1 MAEVPDE
8 QELERLG
15 LYDPSGE
22 DAEDRLRLL
31 TRIFELGASA
41 DLVMRASRVFGL
53 GSLSLDLS
61 IRPPGAAYHLDE
73 FVRASGLDPLL
84 VRDLWLALGL
94 PTSGPVPLEVTPDA
108 AEALRLLVGL
118 TGLVGR
124 ESALGVA
131 RVIGSSVARIAEAMI
146 GAIRIGIEVPSLA
159 GGASYSEVVQEY
171 STGARELLPP
181 FLDAVNAVFR
191 RHLVLFS
198 YQLWSPDEDKAAV
211 TLERTVGFADMVG
224 STEAVRAGSVA
235 ELALTVRRFEEL
247 IWDVVT
253 GPGGRVVKL
262 IGDEAMFVV
271 EDAPS
276 ACQIALDVVER
287 SPYPVRVG
295 LAKGNVVGLF
305 GDYYG
310 ETVNLAARLV
320 GVAEASTAVV
330 SDSVRTAASEGFR
343 FEPEPARDLKGFV
356 EPVRAYRLDGP
367 T

>member
-1 MAEVPDE
+1 MPEAPDE
-8 QELERLG
+8 EELERLG
-15 LYDPSGE
+15 LYDPSAE

-31 TRIFELGASA
+31 RRIFELGASA
-41 DLVMRASRVFGL
+41 DLVGRASRVFGL

-61 IRPPGAAYHLDE
+61 IRPPGEAYGLDE
-73 FVRASGLDPLL
+73 FARTSGLDPVL

-94 PTSGPVPLEVTPDA
+94 PASGPVPLEVTPDA
-108 AEALRLLVGL
+108 AQALRLLVGL
-118 TGLVGR
+118 AGIVGR

-131 RVIGSSVARIAEAMI
+131 RVIGSSVARIAEAMT

-159 GGASYSEVVQEY
+159 GGTPRSQVVQEY

-181 FLDAVNAVFR
+181 FLEAVDAVFR

-198 YQLWSPDEDKAAV
+198 YQQWSPDEDKAAV
-211 TLERTVGFADMVG
+211 TLERTVGFADLVG
-224 STEAVRAGSVA
+224 STEAVRTGSVA
-235 ELALTVRRFEEL
+235 ELAHKVRRFEEL
-247 IWDVVT
+247 VWDIVA
-253 GPGGRVVKL
+253 GAGGRVVKL
-262 IGDEAMFVV
+262 IGDEAMFVI
-271 EDAPS
+271 DGAPP
-276 ACQIALDVVER
+276 ACQIALDLIQR

-295 LAKGNVVGLF
+295 LAKGKVVGLF

-310 ETVNLAARLV
+310 ETVNLAARLA

-330 SDSVRTAASEGFR
+330 SDSVRTAASESFR

-356 EPVRAYRLDGP
+356 EPVRAHRLDGR